1 MLIISSFSQK
11 YLEEENLSISIWMYI
26 IMCYGLNLTGKESDS
41 KIQESLSDLKSRK
54 KSFNAKFYDFLEN

>member
-41 KIQESLSDLKSRK
+41 KIQESLSDLKSTK